1 MFQMGVV
8 EEPLSRIIGGANNNQ
23 LHGKELENLKKYFFQ
38 HLAPLIDKVDE
49 KHPGAKKRIYGSHY
63 AMVFKDHLKCG
74 NYKMALL
81 VALNATKLY
90 PLRFWSLFARDIYA
104 AIMRRL

>member
-1 MFQMGVV
+1 M
-8 EEPLSRIIGGANNNQ
+8 
-23 LHGKELENLKKYFFQ
+23 HGKELENLKKYFFQ

-81 VALNATKLY
+81 IAFKATKLY
-90 PLRFWSLFARDIYA
+90 PLRFWSLFGAPDKPCGVGRADA
-104 AIMRRL
+104 NPKLLLNDT